1 MIFGRAVGASQPAA
15 GAKILGLF
23 GPFYTIC
30 TALLHDASCARPGRA
45 GVQPMPPQKMLGD
58 QLPYSQAVVTH
69 CPARTSLPPPS
80 ARARSPSCR
89 RGGTRACSCTWPK
102 RSAEALSRGRTVSHI
117 MQRVLTISCEQ
128 GERNES
134 QQAGNAR
141 PRARVSVWRCG
152 QHAQGTRGER
162 ATARA
167 CSESVLNA
175 VLTAA
180 LREDGAAARAAD

>member
-1 MIFGRAVGASQPAA
+1 MIFGRAIGASQPAA

-141 PRARVSVWRCG
+141 ASQRVALWPARAGHAWR
-152 QHAQGTRGER
+152 ASNGTRLFRER
-162 ATARA
+162 PQCRSHCCPPRRRGRCTSR
-167 CSESVLNA
+167 
-175 VLTAA
+175 
-180 LREDGAAARAAD
+180 